1 MTIELSKETEQSL
14 QVYLAQKGLKAEA
27 MSEVVDEAVE
37 TFLFRQMFKGAHE
50 RNAGVDLDKAQAD
63 IEDAV
68 DDYRRNQLSR

>member
-14 QVYLAQKGLKAEA
+14 QAYLVQKGLAEDA

-37 TFLFRQMFKGAHE
+37 TFLFRQMFREAHE
-50 RNAGVDLDKAQAD
+50 RNAGIDPEQAQAD
-63 IEDAV
+63 IEEAI